1 MKYQVQENCLTVFL
15 PHELDHHNAEE
26 IRKESDHLI
35 ERNHIRYVIFDFAE
49 TNFMDS
55 SGIGVI
61 MGRYKRIYMLGG
73 EVCAV
78 HANERMKKILTM
90 SGVTKIMQIYEEEKQ
105 MENTNEMQ
113 LIFDSRSSNES
124 FARVTVAAFMT
135 SLNPTVEEVSDVK
148 TAVSEAVTNAIIHG
162 YESEVHNIYIRCR
175 TEGKTLYLEIED
187 EGKGIEDVKQ
197 AMEPLF
203 TTKPELERS
212 GMGFSFMEA
221 FMDKLEVESVPG
233 KGTTVKMEK
242 TIGKG
247 RRLWTTQ
254 SL

>member
-1 MKYQVQENCLTVFL
+1 
-15 PHELDHHNAEE
+15 
-26 IRKESDHLI
+26 
-35 ERNHIRYVIFDFAE
+35 
-49 TNFMDS
+49 
-55 SGIGVI
+55 
-61 MGRYKRIYMLGG
+61 
-73 EVCAV
+73 
-78 HANERMKKILTM
+78 
-90 SGVTKIMQIYEEEKQ
+90 

-162 YESEVHNIYIRCR
+162 YENEVHNIYIRCR

-187 EGKGIEDVKQ
+187 KGKGIPDVKK

-203 TTKPELERS
+203 TTKPELDRS

-221 FMDKLEVESVPG
+221 FMDHLEVESEPG
-233 KGTTVKMEK
+233 QGTIVKMEK

-247 RRLWTTQ
+247 RKVWTTQ